1 MSQKNL
7 CLDSGKRIKE
17 FHGQELS
24 HACSRVIFVYICKVI
39 SKFCEI
45 VTFSDDTN
53 ICDAKQWM
61 I

>member
-1 MSQKNL
+1 ME
-7 CLDSGKRIKE
+7 KRIKE